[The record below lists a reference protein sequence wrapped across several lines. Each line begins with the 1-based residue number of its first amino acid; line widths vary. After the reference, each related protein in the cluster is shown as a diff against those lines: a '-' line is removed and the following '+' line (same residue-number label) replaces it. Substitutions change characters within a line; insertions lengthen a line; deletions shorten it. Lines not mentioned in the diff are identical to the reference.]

1 MSDDGIGRVMLG
13 RMHNPVR
20 GILHGSSAIAAAVG
34 AVFLWSRCA
43 GDLSRQVALLVFGL
57 SLVTLYT
64 VSSLY
69 HSVPWRRVWK
79 DRMQRTD
86 HAMIYVLIAG
96 SYTPMAF
103 IALEGSLRTAT
114 LVTVWSI
121 ALIGIAQK
129 VFLPKVGH
137 WFSVALPSVQGWLAL
152 PLLAPLAERL
162 PQPGFVLLVVG
173 GLLYMFGLA
182 VFLTRRPR
190 LWPRVFSHHEL
201 FHVFVVGGS
210 AAHYAAT
217 FSYLAPFVGS

>member
-1 MSDDGIGRVMLG
+1 MSDDGVGRVTLG
-13 RMHNPVR
+13 RMQNPVR
-20 GILHGSSAIAAAVG
+20 GILHGSTAIAAVIG
-34 AVFLWSRCA
+34 AVLLWSRCA
-43 GDLSRQVALLVFGL
+43 GDLSQQLALLVFGL

-86 HAMIYVLIAG
+86 HVMIYVLVAG

-103 IALEGSLRTAT
+103 MGLEGSLRAVT

-121 ALIGIAQK
+121 AFIGIAQK

-137 WFSVALPSVQGWLAL
+137 WFSVALPTVQGLLAL
-152 PLLAPLAERL
+152 PLLGPLAERL
-162 PQPGFVLLVVG
+162 PQPGFALLVVG
-173 GLLYMFGLA
+173 GLSYTLGLA
-182 VFLTRRPR
+182 IYLARRPR

-217 FSYLAPFVGS
+217 FSYLAPFS